1 MSSEPLE
8 PNQDVIILALATVWD
23 GLSTRLS

>member
-8 PNQDVIILALATVWD
+8 PNHDVIILALATGWD
-23 GLSTRLS
+23 GLSTRRS